1 MGPESSAAGQALTL
15 ASLPQGA
22 FVALMLAL
30 LAFGVLQCFFGY
42 RIFKVILGILGFFW
56 GAALGAVGGAM
67 TGPLFVLLFAI
78 VGGVL
83 GAVLFVLLFF
93 VGIFFLG
100 AGLGLLVGMA
110 ISALVGVVPAVF
122 IALPLAVIGGV
133 LALVFQK
140 LIIILATAFGG
151 AWSTVS
157 SVAAIALGAQ
167 AFDWLKRPDALGS
180 WSAAVPIAW
189 LALGV
194 VGVVVQYRVTGK
206 AVAPPTTPTAPQADA
221 GA

>member
-1 MGPESSAAGQALTL
+1 MPVQSSAAASAPSLANLPPALL
-15 ASLPQGA
+15 
-22 FVALMLAL
+22 VALMLAF

-42 RIFKVILGILGFFW
+42 RLFKVILGILGFFW
-56 GAALGAVGGAM
+56 GAALGAVVGAL

-93 VGIFFLG
+93 VGIFVLG

-110 ISALVGVVPAVF
+110 ISALGGVIPAVF
-122 IALPLAVIGGV
+122 IALPLALVGGV
-133 LALVFQK
+133 LALIFQK

-151 AWSTVS
+151 AWSVVS

-167 AFDWLKRPDALGS
+167 AFDWLKTPDTLGS
-180 WSAAVPIAW
+180 WSAAVPVAWIA
-189 LALGV
+189 LAV
-194 VGVVVQYRVTGK
+194 VGVIVQYRVTGK
-206 AVAPPTTPTAPQADA
+206 TVAPPTTPTAPQAD